1 MWGLPTCSDP
11 GPAEMKGCLSP
22 ASGPPRPQCLQLE
35 GQQSCCSWLKPVA
48 GLSPP
53 PHLMSSN
60 PPFPVLQR
68 TLRPREGWWP
78 ARGHTAS
85 WRLSQDSPQSLWT
98 PSPGLIPFPRNLAAW
113 GLTLGSWRDPGLGR
127 TVGSC
132 VCLKSRLNV
141 D

>member
-53 PHLMSSN
+53 PT
-60 PPFPVLQR
+60 PPDVIQPSLPCFAEDTQAQR
-68 TLRPREGWWP
+68 GLVACPRSHSKLEAEPGLATKSLDSKSRPHSLSPKLGCLGAYPGELERPRVRED
-78 ARGHTAS
+78 S
-85 WRLSQDSPQSLWT
+85 WEL
-98 PSPGLIPFPRNLAAW
+98 
-113 GLTLGSWRDPGLGR
+113 
-127 TVGSC
+127 
-132 VCLKSRLNV
+132 CLFEV
-141 D
+141 TT